1 MPSSTSSEPDQ
12 SFYRAVENSEWLQ
25 QLQTLL
31 QISGA
36 MVDLMDLNGSSVML
50 CLEDG
55 WDATA
60 QLTSIAQLCLD
71 PYYRTIEGFRVLI
84 EKEWLAFGHR
94 FSHRS
99 HLNANS
105 PGSGSSSYSPIFLQ
119 FLDLVH
125 QLLRQ
130 FPLAFEFNQFYL
142 KFLAYHHV
150 SCRFRTFLLDS
161 EWERVDAGIMAIED
175 KRGSLSRH
183 HRSFDTLSDDESSL
197 FPGSRNAQTTA
208 SSSSTSAGQSIFDYI
223 EKQSAK
229 SPIFHNFY
237 YTTDSDSP
245 AVLRPYCS
253 VSNLQLWDYFLTE
266 ELCHG
271 PPYDLE
277 VGPMDLA
284 QAEEARVT
292 EGPSISPSQRRTVAV
307 GYDAVQLHQP
317 DMFTHQLDEIRRVE
331 TELGHLPQKWKL
343 LWDRMEPPN
352 NEFPTSRQ
360 EMSSVLMAR
369 AHARDVHKRC
379 TMDILLKGRFP
390 GGSGGAA
397 GAGVGMEGVA
407 QVYSNPHRF
416 EKYNYVSTHH
426 LWFNSICFLFGILLI
441 LFFVCLF

>member
-1 MPSSTSSEPDQ
+1 
-12 SFYRAVENSEWLQ
+12 
-25 QLQTLL
+25 
-31 QISGA
+31 
-36 MVDLMDLNGSSVML
+36 
-50 CLEDG
+50 
-55 WDATA
+55 
-60 QLTSIAQLCLD
+60 
-71 PYYRTIEGFRVLI
+71 
-84 EKEWLAFGHR
+84 
-94 FSHRS
+94 
-99 HLNANS
+99 
-105 PGSGSSSYSPIFLQ
+105 
-119 FLDLVH
+119 
-125 QLLRQ
+125 
-130 FPLAFEFNQFYL
+130 
-142 KFLAYHHV
+142 
-150 SCRFRTFLLDS
+150 
-161 EWERVDAGIMAIED
+161 
-175 KRGSLSRH
+175 
-183 HRSFDTLSDDESSL
+183 
-197 FPGSRNAQTTA
+197 
-208 SSSSTSAGQSIFDYI
+208 
-223 EKQSAK
+223 
-229 SPIFHNFY
+229 
-237 YTTDSDSP
+237 
-245 AVLRPYCS
+245 
-253 VSNLQLWDYFLTE
+253 
-266 ELCHG
+266 
-271 PPYDLE
+271 
-277 VGPMDLA
+277 MDLA